1 MIPRNNATDTM
12 TCAPRI
18 EIRGIYIYIYIS
30 NRGALYVHVIRYDA
44 GRIMST
50 WKNLCSGRLGSKVT
64 SGIMGARGFN
74 GIYLS
79 LSFSLVREKPFWYIA
94 GSVTRLYRSCSIRD
108 TRDDDYRREGGGE
121 RNRQAIAD
129 AARVTKR
136 RRTEKCRKKKGREG
150 KERNGAYGM
159 KGDEGRGGR
168 KMCGRGNKEKR
179 SKRVVDSWPRAVRG
193 YDRRDER
200 KRERGWELNGAGS

>member
-1 MIPRNNATDTM
+1 M
-12 TCAPRI
+12 
-18 EIRGIYIYIYIS
+18 GYI
-30 NRGALYVHVIRYDA
+30 
-44 GRIMST
+44 
-50 WKNLCSGRLGSKVT
+50 
-64 SGIMGARGFN
+64 
-74 GIYLS
+74 S

-94 GSVTRLYRSCSIRD
+94 GSVARLYRSCSIRD
-108 TRDDDYRREGGGE
+108 TRDDDYRRGEGGE

-150 KERNGAYGM
+150 KER
-159 KGDEGRGGR
+159 KGKEWCVWDEEGRR